1 MELDKERLDGMKCG
15 SFNNSSYWGFKSSV
29 LKSGVCKYF
38 RRKVF
43 DKFEWCVVEMMLFG
57 IKNKGI
63 LTNILNRLRILLME
77 ELVFDSVGD
86 IANCVDL
93 IENMDGLSLE
103 EKIGRML
110 EFCSIVKEL
119 KRARVVSYI
128 NNWWRNKKNNFDISE
143 VVVEKVKKYEK
154 KGDSEELLKLGELFI
169 MYMENYDERVFGVLM
184 RMYKMEEKYGM
195 RYRRKEGVYL
205 LFEICEDLFVKD
217 ERFKKVFKFGMNMF
231 FRKGMGERLAF
242 GVWLVSMVW
251 KRDAVDFSSR
261 VEGRK
266 YSVEEVIEYMRNRES
281 IVIDEDFVVNDYHVN
296 KKFGLGKFGEVGSK
310 VIDEDV
316 SILGSNGEKYRRFY
330 VDCKKGIKWKRL
342 VKKYKVD
349 VVVDESKLEVI
360 DWSKFSNIEVLEDG
374 VCGLKVCCIKV
385 EYEGKKYIIKEM
397 KESFRYG
404 RDYMVVDLLKKEF
417 NIRDLGMK
425 RIKSNVGLEVV
436 DSSKKS
442 FVGNWKWGNRDI
454 VYCMM
459 DEFVNIGDLG
469 KNKGFLEND
478 GVFKE
483 SMKIR
488 LFDGL
493 FRSSDNILR
502 NILVNEEGDVIS
514 IDEGDIY
521 GKRKLIFNKTDW
533 FLKKENIEKSKKVIS
548 EILEEWSVESK
559 IDIVEDKMKLFG
571 FDSMIIEMK
580 DRFSRYNEIVMS
592 EFN

>member
-1 MELDKERLDGMKCG
+1 MELDEERLKQMKCG
-15 SFNNSSYWGFKSSV
+15 SFNNISYWGYKSSV

-38 RRKVF
+38 RRKFF
-43 DKFEWCVVEMMLFG
+43 DKFEWCIIEMMIFG

-93 IENMDGLSLE
+93 IENMEGLSLE
-103 EKIGRML
+103 EKMGRML

-119 KRARVVSYI
+119 KRGRIVSYI
-128 NNWWRNKKNNFDISE
+128 NNWWRNKKNNFDVSE
-143 VVVEKVKKYEK
+143 VVVDKVKKYEK

-169 MYMENYDERVFGVLM
+169 KFMDDCDERVFGILM
-184 RMYKMEEKYGM
+184 KMYKMEDKFGN

-205 LFEICEDLFVKD
+205 LFEICEDLYVKN
-217 ERFKKVFKFGMNMF
+217 ENMKKVFKFGMNMF
-231 FRKGMGERLAF
+231 YRKGMGERLAF
-242 GVWLVSMVW
+242 GVWLISMVW
-251 KRDAVDFSSR
+251 KRDEVDFISR

-266 YSVEEVIEYMRNRES
+266 YSVEEVVEYMRNRES

-316 SILGSNGEKYRRFY
+316 SILGSNGDKYKRYY

-342 VKKYKVD
+342 VKKFKVNE
-349 VVVDESKLEVI
+349 VVDESKLEMI
-360 DWSKFSNIEVLEDG
+360 DWSKFSNIDVLEDG
-374 VCGLKVCCIKV
+374 VCGLKVCCIRV

-397 KESFRYG
+397 KDSFRYG
-404 RDYMVVDLLKKEF
+404 RDYMMMDLLKSEF
-417 NIRDLGMK
+417 GIKDLGMK
-425 RIKSNVGLEVV
+425 RIKSNIGLMVV

-442 FVGNWKWGNRDI
+442 FVGNWKWGEKDV

-459 DEFVNIGDLG
+459 EEFSNVGDLG
-469 KNKGFLEND
+469 KNKDFLERED
-478 GVFKE
+478 VFRE

-502 NILVNEEGDVIS
+502 NILVNESGEVIS
-514 IDEGDIY
+514 IDEGDIF
-521 GKRKLIFNKTDW
+521 GKRKLVFNKTDW
-533 FLKKENIEKSKKVIS
+533 FLKKENIEKSKKIIS
-548 EILEEWSVESK
+548 EIIDEWELEGKVDVVESK
-559 IDIVEDKMKLFG
+559 MNLFG
-571 FDSMIIEMK
+571 FNNMVVEMK
-580 DRFSRYNEIVMS
+580 DRFSKYKEIVLK
-592 EFN
+592 EFS